1 LVATLLGPGE
11 DGVHG
16 WLRVGPVRLH
26 AAALLPP
33 LLLAALER
41 LARVRGWWVA
51 ALVAVGVVSA
61 LLLQPD
67 AAQATAFARQLP
79 VCCCS
84 LG

>member
-1 LVATLLGPGE
+1 M
-11 DGVHG
+11 HR

-26 AAALLPP
+26 AAALLLP
-33 LLLAALER
+33 LLLVALER